1 MTRRATEKNAGEM
14 AGAIS
19 GMRGRSLYDILSSR
33 HSCVHAQQT
42 PLMPAKFFE

>member
-19 GMRGRSLYDILSSR
+19 GMRGR
-33 HSCVHAQQT
+33 T
-42 PLMPAKFFE
+42 PLMPAKIFK

>member
-19 GMRGRSLYDILSSR
+19 GMRGR
-33 HSCVHAQQT
+33 T